1 LRRRQRLRSSAL
13 VAASALILFGGAA
26 CSRGGSGSS
35 GQTSAPA
42 GSPTASSTATT
53 AAAGQFGSA
62 TKVCAPGPGTGGSG
76 RGISGKTIRVGVMAD
91 PGSTAAPGLGQEF
104 FDVADAFAKWC
115 NAAGGING
123 RTIVVD
129 KHDAKL
135 FNVAPAVIAACQ
147 KDFMLVGGGNGLD
160 APGAAPRVACKLGQI
175 PAYVVSP
182 QALNAG
188 YQVTPV
194 VSTPDKYPVGVL
206 RLLAQKYPETQQA
219 FGIAGSAL
227 ASLTPQGLRAQEAWQ
242 QMGYKSVALQ
252 ARPALV
258 DNYSS
263 WMQQFK
269 SVNAKADFE
278 ITATNLQPI
287 LTAVN
292 DTGFKPSWILY
303 GQTIYNPK
311 SVQAAKSV
319 GTFPPSYI
327 NLANLPWEVADQ
339 YPVVQQAKD
348 IMSATITNP
357 QYDAFTSGGFNA
369 WVLWAQ
375 SATACGDNL
384 TQECVLQKAGAQ
396 KAWTAGGLYPPVNT
410 DPALKDYSDCVVIMQ
425 LTTNGWVL
433 AKDVTKP
440 NDGVYNCDPKNLT
453 KVKSYET
460 GS

>member
-1 LRRRQRLRSSAL
+1 MSSTRTNVRVCASTAVLAL
-13 VAASALILFGGAA
+13 TLLGGAA
-26 CSRGGSGSS
+26 CSRSGASS
-35 GQTSAPA
+35 PGNTNSSAPSASATSA
-42 GSPTASSTATT
+42 
-53 AAAGQFGSA
+53 AAAGDFGTA
-62 TKVCAPGPGTGGSG
+62 KKVCAPGPGTGGSG
-76 RGISGKTIRVGVMAD
+76 RGISGKTITIGVMAD

-135 FNVAPAVIAACQ
+135 FNVGSAVISACE

-160 APGAAPRVACKLGQI
+160 APGAAPRVKCGLGQI
-175 PAYVVSP
+175 PGYVVSP
-182 QALNAG
+182 QAVDAG
-188 YQVTPV
+188 LQVTPV

-206 RLLAQKYPETQQA
+206 RLLAQKYPESQQA

-227 ASLTPQGLRAQEAWQ
+227 ASLAPQGLRAQEAWK
-242 QMGYKSVALQ
+242 QMGYKVVAVQ
-252 ARPALV
+252 PRPALV
-258 DNYSS
+258 DNYRS
-263 WMQQFK
+263 WIEQFK

-278 ITATNLQPI
+278 GTATNLQPI

-292 DTGFKPSWILY
+292 DTGFKPSFILF

-319 GTFPPSYI
+319 GTYPPSYI
-327 NLANLPWEVADQ
+327 NLTNLPWEVADQ

-348 IMSATITNP
+348 ILSASVSNP
-357 QYDAFTSGGFNA
+357 QYDSFSSLGFNA

-384 TQECVLQKAGAQ
+384 TQACVLQKAGAQ
-396 KAWTAGGLYPPVNT
+396 KAWTAGGLFPPVNT
-410 DPALKDYSDCVVIMQ
+410 DPALEDYSDCTVIMR
-425 LTTNGWVL
+425 LTVNGWIVD
-433 AKDVTKP
+433 KDVTQP
-440 NDGVYNCDPKNLT
+440 NQGIYNCDPKNLT
-453 KVKSYET
+453 KVKSYQT

>member
-1 LRRRQRLRSSAL
+1 MRRRQRVRSSAF
-13 VAASALILFGGAA
+13 VVASALILVTGAA
-26 CSRGGSGSS
+26 CSRSGSGSDQNNAPTSTPTGSGSS
-35 GQTSAPA
+35 A
-42 GSPTASSTATT
+42 
-53 AAAGQFGSA
+53 AAAGQFGTA
-62 TKVCAPGPGTGGSG
+62 TKVCAPGSATGGSG

-135 FNVAPAVIAACQ
+135 FNVASEIIQACQ
-147 KDFMLVGGGNGLD
+147 NDFMLVGGGNGLD
-160 APGAAPRVACKLGQI
+160 APGAAPRVKCGLGQI
-175 PAYVVSP
+175 PGYVVSP

-188 YQVTPV
+188 LQVTPV

-206 RLLAQKYPETQQA
+206 RLLSQKYPETKQA

-242 QMGYKSVALQ
+242 QLGGKVVTVQ
-252 ARPALV
+252 PRPALV
-258 DNYSS
+258 DNYRS
-263 WMQQFK
+263 WMEQFK

-292 DTGFKPSWILY
+292 DTGFKPSFILF
-303 GQTIYNPK
+303 GQTVYNPK
-311 SVQAAKSV
+311 SVQAAKAI
-319 GTFPPSYI
+319 GTFPPSYV
-327 NLANLPWEVADQ
+327 NLTNLPWEVADQ
-339 YPVVQQAKD
+339 YPVVKQAKD
-348 IMSATITNP
+348 ILTATTSNP
-357 QYDAFTSGGFNA
+357 QFDSFSSLAFNA

-384 TQECVLQKAGAQ
+384 TQDCVLQKAGSH
-396 KAWTAGGLYPPVNT
+396 KDWTAGGLFPPVNT
-410 DPALKDYSDCVVIMQ
+410 DPALKDYSDCTVIMR
-425 LTTNGWVL
+425 LTGNGWVVDR
-433 AKDVTKP
+433 DVTQP
-440 NDGVYNCDPKNLT
+440 NNGVYNCDPKNLT

-460 GS
+460 AS